1 MGSAD
6 QGMLKQTF
14 WNICERMVWAARCNR
29 SELLLSLR
37 EVRKA
42 CLQNIPEESSAQS
55 IIPVPSNLITS
66 NTNSNLG
73 YDDKLFEISIDGM
86 MVEKIVN
93 TSTDVH
99 KIKISEMVDSNIKI
113 NDYFTP
119 SLYEILKSKIN

>member
-1 MGSAD
+1 M
-6 QGMLKQTF
+6 
-14 WNICERMVWAARCNR
+14 
-29 SELLLSLR
+29 
-37 EVRKA
+37 
-42 CLQNIPEESSAQS
+42 EE
-55 IIPVPSNLITS
+55 NLPAFVAIS
-66 NTNSNLG
+66 VSVYILG
-73 YDDKLFEISIDGM
+73 ILHMNYEFTAFDKGM